1 MANMKFDRIGRQ
13 QYVIVFNQTQRARRS
28 STAA

>member
-1 MANMKFDRIGRQ
+1 MKFDRISKQ
-13 QYVIVFNQTQRARRS
+13 QYVIVFNQTWWARRS